1 MRLEKPRLEPLSGLR
16 RAFSYLEGRVTAM
29 DVVLDTA
36 NDTEQKGCAP
46 VRVVASSVT
55 ASPYPSVCRAG
66 DGPGRGA

>member
-36 NDTEQKGCAP
+36 NDTDQEKKEKEKEKET
-46 VRVVASSVT
+46 R
-55 ASPYPSVCRAG
+55 
-66 DGPGRGA
+66 